1 MRKQPRQKRSREMV
15 TRLLDA
21 TASTIA
27 EVGLDHT
34 TTNRIAANAGVSIGS
49 LYQYFPDKEAL
60 VEALLERQ
68 GRNIGGLFRSRAEQF
83 NINDMALRD
92 IASGAIAYGLYMMRN
107 DPLFAEL
114 VRNWG
119 RLPIELIM
127 DPIEQMFLV
136 MAQPYFLRK
145 YRDYPVRDLEQK
157 LYVLINSVLFT
168 CLRYVQQE
176 NNMIREGDFI
186 RTLTDM
192 IVSVLEVPRAQGA
205 TQ

>member
-1 MRKQPRQKRSREMV
+1 M
-15 TRLLDA
+15 
-21 TASTIA
+21 I
-27 EVGLDHT
+27 
-34 TTNRIAANAGVSIGS
+34 
-49 LYQYFPDKEAL
+49 
-60 VEALLERQ
+60 EALLERQ
-68 GRNIGGLFRSRAEQF
+68 GGRIGSLFRTRAEQF

-92 IASGAIAYGLYMMRN
+92 IASGAITYGLYMTRN

-136 MAQPYFLRK
+136 MAQPYFLSK

-176 NNMIREGDFI
+176 NNLIRESDFI
-186 RTLTDM
+186 RTLTEM
-192 IVSVLEVPRAQGA
+192 IVAVLEVPKE
-205 TQ
+205 